1 MAAVIEVFVVVVVV
15 VVVEVVVVVSSSS
28 AVFFVDIV
36 TAVLFCRNWTFEL
49 VVDMLAGLKKKKR
62 RVEGGRSP
70 PRGGVG
76 GGGAPPI
83 CKRTR
88 FSPSKS
94 FEKKVV
100 QY

>member
-1 MAAVIEVFVVVVVV
+1 MDA
-15 VVVEVVVVVSSSS
+15 
-28 AVFFVDIV
+28 
-36 TAVLFCRNWTFEL
+36 TFTRL
-49 VVDMLAGLKKKKR
+49 RATIRRWVCALQASFASCTRICTVVDCMRAGLKKS
-62 RVEGGRSP
+62 GGS
-70 PRGGVG
+70 RGGAAPPAG
-76 GGGAPPI
+76 GLGGTEPPPI